1 MSHKDHE
8 EREERDE
15 EKYSDDTEA
24 APGSGPG
31 APRSDE
37 EGSAIEPGTG
47 PGAPH
52 N

>member
-1 MSHKDHE
+1 MSDKDH
-8 EREERDE
+8 DE
-15 EKYSDDTEA
+15 HEDEKYSDDTEA

-31 APRSDE
+31 APLSDE